1 MYASLHL
8 HKQHYQ
14 KWSLDRSLSRRN
26 QVDLRTIC
34 WHNLG
39 ILGKVGAL
47 TEPRPHKYTIDCELI
62 FCKIILEFSLLIAD
76 VFVFSS

>member
-1 MYASLHL
+1 MYTSLPL

-14 KWSLDRSLSRRN
+14 KWSLDHSLSWRN
-26 QVDLRTIC
+26 QLDLRTKC
-34 WHNLG
+34 WHKLG

-47 TEPRPHKYTIDCELI
+47 TEPRPHKYIIDCELI
-62 FCKIILEFSLLIAD
+62 FCKIILEFSLLIVD

>member
-26 QVDLRTIC
+26 QVDLRAIC
-34 WHNLG
+34 WHNFG
-39 ILGKVGAL
+39 HNRQSVDPG
-47 TEPRPHKYTIDCELI
+47 LI
-62 FCKIILEFSLLIAD
+62 SMLLIVSEFPAR
-76 VFVFSS
+76 